1 MDYRQFS
8 NVTNLGEKGYFP
20 LEIDAVLGDPT
31 TSNVNTMNL
40 TRFIFLT
47 SYSEDFAASW
57 DLPERAFGRL
67 NPDYRYGQTNRKV
80 SIGFKL
86 PARNVKEAIEN
97 LSFCEG
103 LAKLTYGVYSVNDS
117 TTVFDELRYR
127 YEGANL
133 NVTINFGSLLQ
144 NEKCFVNDFSMDMNL
159 DAGVFEFS
167 GNPIDTSD
175 GASVGVFQTNEFN
188 RGSAQLPETSY
199 VYHAEKGKVF
209 PKEIN
214 VTMNFTI
221 LHEYRLGFGGP
232 ERPGKPNYWAENRNR
247 DWPHGAGPIT
257 DGLPLYMADNAIAE
271 IAERV
276 SQTQEAAEREREES
290 ILQARPI
297 LDSFN
302 NIINDG

>member
-1 MDYRQFS
+1 MNYKQFS
-8 NVTNLGEKGYFP
+8 SVTNLGEKGYFP
-20 LEIDAVLGDPT
+20 LEIEAVLGPPT
-31 TSNVNTMNL
+31 AANVEIL
-40 TRFIFLT
+40 LSRFIFLT

-57 DLPERAFGRL
+57 DVPERAFGRL

-97 LSFCEG
+97 LNFCEG
-103 LAKLTYGVYSVNDS
+103 LAQLTYGVYSVNGAS
-117 TTVFDELRYR
+117 TVFNDLRYR

-133 NVTINFGSLLQ
+133 DVTINFGSLLQ
-144 NEKCFVNDFSMDMNL
+144 NEKCFVNDFSIDMNL

-167 GNPIDTSD
+167 GNPIGTPD
-175 GASVGVFQTNEFN
+175 GDSVGAFQTEQFN

-199 VYHAEKGKVF
+199 VYHSDSGKVF

-214 VTMNFTI
+214 VTMNFII

-232 ERPGKPNYWAENRNR
+232 ARPGKPNYWAENRNR
-247 DWPHGAGPIT
+247 DWPHGAGPISE
-257 DGLPLYMADNAIAE
+257 GLPLYMADNSIAE
-271 IAERV
+271 TANRV
-276 SQTQEAAEREREES
+276 SQIQGAAEREREES
-290 ILQARPI
+290 ILQAGPI

-302 NIINDG
+302 NIINGE